1 MFDVKELISVL
12 ALFAFFLLMVMLV
25 VILADFMRSI
35 GKLLAIIPLA
45 IVFLEYYHSKP

>member
-12 ALFAFFLLMVMLV
+12 ALFAFFLLMVILV

-35 GKLLAIIPLA
+35 GKLLATMPLA
-45 IVFLEYYHSKP
+45 LVLIEYYHSKP